1 VFLVGAA
8 IGSALTLG
16 AAKTFTLSAPPPRLS
31 PNQLNP
37 LSLTELLA
45 THPEQLQKVDLAAMN
60 LACAFRLPGADELLA
75 EAKLAILDEWTARV
89 KRETERHLYRLNDP
103 RYSAHYKNSE
113 ALYRMEMLCQ
123 VLQEDC
129 GVRYN
134 LDRVRDV
141 RFSDARDLFIHGM
154 IGDSNG
160 GTCVSM
166 PVLYTAVARR
176 LGYPVH
182 LVRAKGHIFCRWDG
196 RGERWNIEATGSG
209 GMDSFPDKHYMTWP
223 EAITQDEV
231 KRGEYLKT
239 LDPSEEFAVFLAARG
254 HCLQDNGRFAEAH
267 VAYAYAHKLDPT
279 ARDYLGFLLESV
291 KKGAHS
297 DEARPTTRPH

>member
-1 VFLVGAA
+1 V
-8 IGSALTLG
+8 TL
-16 AAKTFTLSAPPPRLS
+16 
-31 PNQLNP
+31 
-37 LSLTELLA
+37 
-45 THPEQLQKVDLAAMN
+45 PEQLQQTDVAAMN
-60 LACAFRLPGADELLA
+60 LACASNLPGAD
-75 EAKLAILDEWTARV
+75 KLSVDEKLTILDEWTLRV
-89 KRETERHLYRLNDP
+89 KRETERHLYRLMDS
-103 RYSAHYKNSE
+103 RYSGHYRRSE

-141 RFSDARDLFIHGM
+141 RFADARDLFIHGM

-209 GMDSFPDKHYMTWP
+209 GMDTFPDEYYMHWP
-223 EAITQDEV
+223 AAITEEEV
-231 KRGEYLKT
+231 RRGEFLKT
-239 LDPSEEFAVFLAARG
+239 LNTTEEFAVFLAARG
-254 HCLQDNGRFAEAH
+254 HCLEDNGRLTEAQ

-291 KKGAHS
+291 KRELKDAHS
-297 DEARPTTRPH
+297 NEARPTTRPR